1 MLRSLMLLGIILV
14 STNVSQA
21 QNESA
26 KSVGEQLAVKYHDGT
41 ADGKKSIAGTGE
53 MIQFSLPSE
62 TQKLRGL
69 RLHCARYGL
78 PQAPKEDAKISVVG
92 EDGKK
97 VLHTELVPYSKF
109 ERGESKWTALVFK
122 TPVKV
127 EKDFWVIL
135 EFNAAQT
142 KGVYVSFDTS
152 TGGKYSKIGSAGG
165 ESKPVTTGGD
175 WMIEALLT
183 KPD

>member
-1 MLRSLMLLGIILV
+1 MLRSLTLLGILLATTDV
-14 STNVSQA
+14 SHA
-21 QNESA
+21 QDDTA
-26 KSVGEQLAVKYHDGT
+26 KAAGDQLAVKYHDGT
-41 ADGKKSIAGTGE
+41 PDGKRSIAGTGE
-53 MIQFSLPSE
+53 MIQFSLPSD

-78 PQAPKEDAKISVVG
+78 PQPPKEDAKISVVG
-92 EDGKK
+92 EDEKN

-109 ERGESKWTALVFK
+109 ERGESKWTAIIFK
-122 TPVKV
+122 SPVKV
-127 EKDFWVIL
+127 EKTFWVIL

-142 KGVYVSFDTS
+142 KGVYISFDTS
-152 TGGKYSKIGSAGG
+152 TGGKYSRIGSPGG